1 MQKKVLGILG
11 SPCPEGNAAALLDA
25 VLRGA
30 ESSGAQTERIDVAS
44 LDIRPCDSCRECDTL
59 GACSHFKDDMGIIYS
74 KIREVDVIVLASPI
88 YFMGV
93 SAQLKAMIDRC
104 QCFWIERYVLKNRPY
119 KGRAHPKGFFIAT
132 AGSSRRP
139 SSNLRSTAQKP
150 SSLLLTTIMR
160 ARSSWAIRTIPR
172 FRGRG
177 RALSGAPISKARSS
191 VNRT

>member
-44 LDIRPCDSCRECDTL
+44 LDIRPCDSCRACDTI

-74 KIREVDVIVLASPI
+74 KIREVDVILLASPI

-119 KGRAHPKGFFIAT
+119 IERARPKGFFIAT
-132 AGSSRRP
+132 AGSSKKTIFEP
-139 SSNLRSTAQKP
+139 AIHCAKAFFAALDYDYAGQI
-150 SSLLLTTIMR
+150 LLGDTDNPEISRKREGAIKR
-160 ARSSWAIRTIPR
+160 AYLEGEKL
-172 FRGRG
+172 GR
-177 RALSGAPISKARSS
+177 
-191 VNRT
+191 